1 MCVRPF
7 LLIKHPTYPYFS
19 NQVPNDGLG
28 LRQPVHITSLTYL
41 SQTASS
47 SQHHLLTGT
56 SLGDV
61 RRYDT
66 RAARR
71 PVVEWKG
78 VGKLGGIKKVEKGFA
93 EQYVPLSFTF
103 FSFKFSRA
111 PMAYS
116 EVFVSDKGSNLF
128 SLDLRNGGVLCSYKG
143 MLLPN
148 HEKLF
153 PIDFLIIGLSG
164 AITSIA
170 PSPTFLASTALDRF
184 ARIHSTS
191 SPPEHAGEQV
201 EKKGE
206 VLEKVYTKSIPT
218 VIVWNGDVSW
228 LSEENDDS
236 GDDSE
241 DDDVWDGMEDVG
253 ISDDDEDIA
262 SRRKRAKNKATG

>member
-1 MCVRPF
+1 M
-7 LLIKHPTYPYFS
+7 
-19 NQVPNDGLG
+19 
-28 LRQPVHITSLTYL
+28 YL
-41 SQTASS
+41 Y
-47 SQHHLLTGT
+47 HLH
-56 SLGDV
+56 
-61 RRYDT
+61 
-66 RAARR
+66 
-71 PVVEWKG
+71 
-78 VGKLGGIKKVEKGFA
+78 
-93 EQYVPLSFTF
+93 

-111 PMAYS
+111 PIAYS

-128 SLDLRNGGVLCSYKG
+128 SLDLRNGGVLCGYKG

-201 EKKGE
+201 VKKGD

-253 ISDDDEDIA
+253 ISDDDEDIV